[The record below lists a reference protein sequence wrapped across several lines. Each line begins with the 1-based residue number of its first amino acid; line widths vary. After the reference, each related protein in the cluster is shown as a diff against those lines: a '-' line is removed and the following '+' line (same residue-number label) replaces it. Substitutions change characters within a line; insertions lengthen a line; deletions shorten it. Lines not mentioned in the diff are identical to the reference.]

1 MARWYLNNALDC
13 IVGQL
18 KNKLVFAW
26 VSTYNL
32 RENIVAHYDVYIL
45 PNMDIYLQIVY
56 SNVHKLWRLMFTN
69 VHIL

>member
-1 MARWYLNNALDC
+1 MTRWYLNNALDC
-13 IVGQL
+13 IVGKL

-32 RENIVAHYDVYIL
+32 RENIVAHYDGYIL
-45 PNMDIYLQIVY
+45 PNVDIYLQIMY
-56 SNVHKLWRLMFTN
+56 INIHKLWRLMFTN